1 VNRPYVELRELQP
14 GARFRFLAF
23 PDQVATL
30 VEKSSGRAMIRYE
43 RKREPKTRTFEARD
57 RNGQKET
64 RTVTV
69 NRDNDLEPC
78 ALGAQVVP
86 VGEAGR

>member
-1 VNRPYVELRELQP
+1 VELHELAP
-14 GARFRFLAF
+14 GARFRFLGL

-30 VEKSSGRAMIRYE
+30 VSKSVGRAMIRYD
-43 RKREPKTRTFEARD
+43 RKREPETRTFQARD
-57 RNGQKET
+57 RNGQKVT

-69 NRDNDLEPC
+69 NHENDLEPC

-86 VGEAGR
+86 LTAPKAGA